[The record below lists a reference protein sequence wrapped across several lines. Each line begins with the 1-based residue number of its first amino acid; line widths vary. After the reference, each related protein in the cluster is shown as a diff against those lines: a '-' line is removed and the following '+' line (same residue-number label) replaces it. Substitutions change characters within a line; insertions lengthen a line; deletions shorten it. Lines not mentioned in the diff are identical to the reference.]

1 MCSVTKQADH
11 AIAETMIGTGTT
23 AIKMKAGLIAVGT
36 IGKAG
41 MTRIK
46 REVAS
51 SAVEVAA
58 TTE

>member
-1 MCSVTKQADH
+1 
-11 AIAETMIGTGTT
+11 MIGTGTT